1 MPMQTTTIGN
11 NATSIYGFGCISEIG
26 SSLNT
31 LSISRPLICT
41 DEGII
46 GSGLLNKITDK
57 LPRDISSF
65 IFHETPNNPTEP
77 AVEKATK
84 AYKENECDGVIAFGG
99 GSSLDL
105 GKAVALMATHSG
117 KLEEF
122 TTQNNG
128 LGKIGAIA
136 PLIAVPTTAGTGSET
151 SRAAIMTLSN
161 GQKRIIA
168 SPMLLP
174 KLAILDPELTFTL
187 PPLLTAATG
196 MDAVTHCIEAYLS
209 PNKNPVADAIALAG
223 LDLALAKN
231 ALQMAVSDGSD
242 SAARESMLLVSTM
255 GGMAFCKGLGAT
267 HAMSHACGKNEKLGL
282 HHGTLNAVLLPFVLR
297 FNKEAAG
304 HKYANLAL
312 AMGLKENT
320 DLPKYIEKLN
330 AQLGMPSKLNE
341 MGITSDM
348 VPDLAA
354 HAVSDNTNKTNPIV
368 LNTKQY
374 SELFMR
380 AINS

>member
-11 NATSIYGFGCISEIG
+11 NATSIFGFGCVSEIG
-26 SSLNT
+26 SSLKT
-31 LSISRPLICT
+31 LGMLRPLICT
-41 DEGII
+41 DKGII
-46 GSGLLNKITDK
+46 GSGLLSKITDE
-57 LPRDISSF
+57 LAADVSSLVF
-65 IFHETPNNPTEP
+65 DDTPNNPTES

-84 AYKENECDGVIAFGG
+84 AFKENECDGVIAFGG

-122 TTQNNG
+122 TTNNNG
-128 LGKIGAIA
+128 LDKIGSIA

-151 SRAAIMTLSN
+151 SRAAIITLNN

-187 PPLLTAATG
+187 PPMLTAATG
-196 MDAVTHCIEAYLS
+196 MDAVTHCIEAFLS

-223 LDLALAKN
+223 LDQALAQN
-231 ALQMAVSDGSD
+231 ALERAVIDGSD

-282 HHGTLNAVLLPFVLR
+282 HHGTLNAVLLPLVLR
-297 FNKEAAG
+297 FNQETAG
-304 HKYANLAL
+304 HKYGSIAL
-312 AMGLKENT
+312 AMGLKEDA
-320 DLPKYIEKLN
+320 DLPKYIERLN
-330 AQLGMPSKLNE
+330 GQLGMPSNLNK
-341 MGITSDM
+341 MGITKDM

-368 LNTKQY
+368 LDTKQY
-374 SELFMR
+374 SELFMG
-380 AINS
+380 AITS